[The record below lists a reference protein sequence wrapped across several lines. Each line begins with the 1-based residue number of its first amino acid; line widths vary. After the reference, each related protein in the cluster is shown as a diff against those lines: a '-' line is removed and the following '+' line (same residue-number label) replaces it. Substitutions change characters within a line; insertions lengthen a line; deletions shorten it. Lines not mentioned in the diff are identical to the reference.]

1 MKKIWILIFLIILG
15 GIGFIYFSPSFERIA
30 PEIKIYSNGY
40 TNLKNPIKI
49 EIKDNRGIKE
59 YKVIAKGDGFEE
71 VIAKAATPN
80 LGKDILIKVNLPQ
93 INTKNIKLIVV
104 ATDTSNWHFFR
115 GNQSV
120 KEFLLKVD
128 TTTPDAE
135 VIANSYAIGR
145 GGSAVAVVKAEDENL
160 KDAYILVNGKY
171 KFKLTPFV
179 KKGYYVSLIAWPIV
193 EKRFDA
199 ELVAQDLA
207 GNKIEVHIPYY
218 WRKYRYPHKKIK
230 ITDRFIKNVAYRII
244 QKMGMKVPSDPIEA
258 FKLENETIRKMNE
271 EEIKK
276 LTTPTDE
283 TRISS
288 FYINRFN
295 PLPGSKKEAGFGE
308 FRDYYYK
315 GKVISHAIHKGM
327 DLAKIKHAKIYNSNN
342 GKVIATKYIGIY
354 GNVLIIYH
362 KLGLYSLYAHTSEFK
377 VKLNQFVR
385 KGQVIARTGSTGGVF
400 GDHLHF
406 GIYIQGIAV
415 NPIEWMDS
423 HWIRVNILK
432 VIYSAKRTI
441 LQ

>member
-15 GIGFIYFSPSFERIA
+15 GIGFIYFSPSFERVA
-30 PEIKIYSNGY
+30 PTIKVYSNGY

-49 EIKDNRGIKE
+49 EIKDNRGIRSYE
-59 YKVIAKGDGFEE
+59 VIAKGEGFEE
-71 VIAKAATPN
+71 VIAKEATPH
-80 LGKDILIKVNLPQ
+80 LGKDVTLKLNLPK
-93 INTKNIKLIVV
+93 INTKTIKLTII
-104 ATDTSNWHFFR
+104 ANDTSNWHFLR
-115 GNQSV
+115 GNQAV
-120 KEFLLKVD
+120 KEVILNVD
-128 TTTPDAE
+128 TTPPDAE

-145 GGSAVAVVKAEDENL
+145 GGSAVAIVKASDENF
-160 KDAYILVNGKY
+160 KEAYILVNGKY

-179 KKGYYVSLIAWPIV
+179 KDNYYISLIAWPIM
-193 EKRFDA
+193 ERTFDA
-199 ELVAQDLA
+199 ELVVKDLA
-207 GNKIEVHIPYY
+207 GNEIEAHIPYY

-230 ITDRFIKNVAYRII
+230 ITDRFIKNVAYRVI

-283 TRISS
+283 AKISS
-288 FYINRFN
+288 FYINKFN

-327 DLAKIKHAKIYNSNN
+327 DLAKVKHAKIYSSNN

-354 GNVLIIYH
+354 GNTVIIYH

-377 VKLNQFVR
+377 VRPNQFVT
-385 KGQVIARTGSTGGVF
+385 KSQVIALTGSTGGVF

-406 GIYIQGIAV
+406 GLYIQGVAV
-415 NPIEWMDS
+415 NPLEWMDS
-423 HWIRVNILK
+423 HWIKVNILK
-432 VIYSAKRTI
+432 IIYSAKRTI